1 MCAEASTGGAGAP
14 RRIADLD
21 AEWRRRR
28 LAARRRQSGRALHG
42 SEGGDDADRHG
53 TRSRG
58 RRGASVNRSAGDAGG
73 IRRRGDFGS
82 RRRPLHRE
90 LAMSRIAIQ
99 WRSLRMQVREHRA
112 QLRLSLRVTIAALLS
127 LVLSHLLNVPLPLW
141 AVLTAVILTQVSFGR
156 SLNATIAYWGGTLG
170 GSIYAGAFGAVL
182 RAARGIA
189 LACVRTVA

>member
-21 AEWRRRR
+21 AEWRRR
-28 LAARRRQSGRALHG
+28 LAAPRRQSGHALLG

-53 TRSRG
+53 TRSRS

-127 LVLSHLLNVPLPLW
+127 LVLSHLLNVLSS
-141 AVLTAVILTQVSFGR
+141 TG
-156 SLNATIAYWGGTLG
+156 
-170 GSIYAGAFGAVL
+170 
-182 RAARGIA
+182 
-189 LACVRTVA
+189 